1 LKNKKTMA
9 DAFTRCFLERRYFI
23 LYKSYA
29 GNKKAE
35 VYRCGAGNNELLIY
49 AVYAGEMS
57 NRKLE

>member
-1 LKNKKTMA
+1 MA